1 MAKVVSERDAR
12 IIALKHQELTST
24 QIAAAVGCTRNV
36 VISVLH
42 RYAPELT
49 KSLGLVAEKPAPVPK
64 GTSYVERRVLR
75 EAATAERAELRAI
88 NADVSVCAK
97 MVDDGRPIRT
107 LFDRCDELH
116 ARMDRVLAETRVK

>member
-1 MAKVVSERDAR
+1 MAKVVSVRDAR

-49 KSLGLVAEKPAPVPK
+49 KSRGLVAEK
-64 GTSYVERRVLR
+64 
-75 EAATAERAELRAI
+75 
-88 NADVSVCAK
+88 
-97 MVDDGRPIRT
+97 PIRT